1 MAPLVSDCFAAERQF
16 YTPAYA
22 HVCSFNKIE
31 RSIDSYYL
39 LTEHVGFSNMST
51 STNIIT
57 YSMFSSQNVFSRQ
70 MSIISLANQMFKGS
84 QPMIGREL
92 FILKRT
98 ASRLISK
105 TPTTLHKN

>member
-1 MAPLVSDCFAAERQF
+1 
-16 YTPAYA
+16 
-22 HVCSFNKIE
+22 
-31 RSIDSYYL
+31 
-39 LTEHVGFSNMST
+39 
-51 STNIIT
+51 
-57 YSMFSSQNVFSRQ
+57 
-70 MSIISLANQMFKGS
+70 LANQMFKGS

>member
-39 LTEHVGFSNMST
+39 LTEHVGFSKM
-51 STNIIT
+51 
-57 YSMFSSQNVFSRQ
+57 
-70 MSIISLANQMFKGS
+70 
-84 QPMIGREL
+84 
-92 FILKRT
+92 
-98 ASRLISK
+98 
-105 TPTTLHKN
+105 